1 MDEISRN
8 WWYRARVDLYSD
20 MGAMKKVHYT
30 WLPHLR
36 IDLLEEVRFRGR
48 FTPRGRANL
57 LCKRFEIFTC
67 GGSKGRNLPQLL
79 YT

>member
-20 MGAMKKVHYT
+20 IGAMKKVHYT

-36 IDLLEEVRFRGR
+36 IDLLEEVRFRGH

-57 LCKRFEIFTC
+57 LCKSIPTRPGTAPGIIAPVAP
-67 GGSKGRNLPQLL
+67 RA
-79 YT
+79 